1 MSLPV
6 EGVSA
11 YTPHRSHSYKGD
23 PRVEGGGHAPPDGC
37 CIHPAPAPSP
47 FTPQPGALLCSGTGQ
62 ELGAGPAREP
72 WVFARTLWLA
82 GRAHLC
88 SGPGSHA
95 RPPPSPHNP
104 IAPSRGPG
112 PHVPPH
118 NPADPLQTRRVRE
131 GCSTTFSHLGSPREP
146 QGAGRALLWS
156 AVLPQPS
163 HLSDSAWKPPTWFL
177 PADPGAFSPW
187 CRVLDLPDDEPVLGV
202 GTCPVF
208 DK

>member
-1 MSLPV
+1 MKECLP
-6 EGVSA
+6 
-11 YTPHRSHSYKGD
+11 TPPTEVTPTKGTQGWGGRWPRPTRWVLHPSRTRPLPIHALARGLLVLWDWAGARSRS
-23 PRVEGGGHAPPDGC
+23 
-37 CIHPAPAPSP
+37 SS
-47 FTPQPGALLCSGTGQ
+47 GALGVCLH
-62 ELGAGPAREP
+62 P
-72 WVFARTLWLA
+72 LA
-82 GRAHLC
+82 GGQSPPLLRSRLSCGA
-88 SGPGSHA
+88 
-95 RPPPSPHNP
+95 PPSPHNP

-131 GCSTTFSHLGSPREP
+131 GCRTTSSHLGSPPEP
-146 QGAGRALLWS
+146 QGTGRALLWS

-187 CRVLDLPDDEPVLGV
+187 CRVLDLPEDGPVLGV